1 MAKRSMSVSLN
12 EVPISVAGA
21 LVGVLIGGWLTS
33 RNQKRE
39 RQVKF
44 FREQL
49 GEFYGP
55 MLAMRAEVLAKAE
68 LRLKIRD
75 AAGAAWHELIKDAR
89 RGGGVGFS
97 REVREGASPIF
108 MEIIKYDD
116 RQFAE
121 EIIPVYREMVRR
133 FVDKM
138 HFSDVSTIGYLQELI
153 DFVEIWNRWLAKSL
167 PGEVVERLGHSEEK
181 LLPFYCDVASHFVA
195 LQAEVKEAH
204 RWWSRRKRSEPIKVA
219 PSR

>member
-1 MAKRSMSVSLN
+1 MNPALLAL
-12 EVPISVAGA
+12 VPAVAA

-39 RQVKF
+39 RQIRF

-68 LRLKIRD
+68 LRLKIS
-75 AAGAAWHELIKDAR
+75 GAANTAWQVLIDDAR
-89 RGGGVGFS
+89 QGGGVELI
-97 REVREGASPIF
+97 RETREASFPIF
-108 MEIIKYDD
+108 EEIIKYNN

-121 EIIPVYREMVRR
+121 EIMPTYRKMVQR
-133 FVDKM
+133 FVEKM
-138 HFSDVSTIGYLQELI
+138 HFAEVSTIGYLQELI
-153 DFVEIWNRWLAKSL
+153 DFVEIWNRWLAEAL
-167 PGEVVERLGHSEEK
+167 PSEVVERLGHSEER
-181 LLPFYCDVASHFVA
+181 LFPFYRDVASHFVK
-195 LQAEVKEAH
+195 LQAEVKESRH
-204 RWWSRRKRSEPIKVA
+204 WWRRRKRAEPIKVL